1 MTLPAGLSILDP
13 EVEFIQKEVPSKEAS
28 DLEEESKTEP
38 ELDLI
43 DQLSKQTPDDLDRLD
58 KVGLS
63 IEAEFEDLCK
73 RKIEAEKLLASLG
86 NYKDSEELA
95 KQLVL
100 SLSTH

>member
-1 MTLPAGLSILDP
+1 MLDQI
-13 EVEFIQKEVPSKEAS
+13 FKK
-28 DLEEESKTEP
+28 
-38 ELDLI
+38 
-43 DQLSKQTPDDLDRLD
+43 TPDSLDRLD
-58 KVGLS
+58 TVGLS

-100 SLSTH
+100 SLSAH

>member
-1 MTLPAGLSILDP
+1 
-13 EVEFIQKEVPSKEAS
+13 
-28 DLEEESKTEP
+28 
-38 ELDLI
+38 
-43 DQLSKQTPDDLDRLD
+43 LDRLD

-73 RKIEAEKLLASLG
+73 RKIDAEKLLASLG

-100 SLSTH
+100 SLSAH